1 MRAWQRDVDLRLRS
15 WAALG
20 RLHERVR
27 AAGAVLTDRRDR
39 VADAARRHARRVVA
53 WIRRPSVLG
62 AGSAAA
68 VMAGTI
74 LAPGLAAR
82 VWDHPYFAVSEIV
95 VSPTAHVRAGVLLG
109 SAGLRPGVS
118 LWRVDPAAL
127 ATHLEAHP
135 WVRRAS
141 VRREFPR
148 RLVVRV
154 VERTPAAILMLD
166 RLYHLDQSGVA
177 FAPLGDREPLTLPL
191 VTGVEAA
198 ILAGEGPYARHAI
211 RRAVKLLELMGAAG
225 LPFRVSEVH
234 IDRGQGITVFPVAPA
249 LALKF
254 GWSQFPE
261 KLVRLGEVLE
271 AFAGRDGQIQEIDLT
286 LRSQAVIRLRKS
298 GGRERQ
304 ARV

>member
-118 LWRVDPAAL
+118 LRRGNSRRTL
-127 ATHLEAHP
+127 ARRTHG
-135 WVRRAS
+135 WAS
-141 VRREFPR
+141 RC
-148 RLVVRV
+148 
-154 VERTPAAILMLD
+154 
-166 RLYHLDQSGVA
+166 VA
-177 FAPLGDREPLTLPL
+177 SRQPHD
-191 VTGVEAA
+191 VTWS
-198 ILAGEGPYARHAI
+198 AGKCG
-211 RRAVKLLELMGAAG
+211 
-225 LPFRVSEVH
+225 
-234 IDRGQGITVFPVAPA
+234 
-249 LALKF
+249 
-254 GWSQFPE
+254 
-261 KLVRLGEVLE
+261 
-271 AFAGRDGQIQEIDLT
+271 
-286 LRSQAVIRLRKS
+286 
-298 GGRERQ
+298 
-304 ARV
+304 